1 LITSASAD
9 KKTKW
14 RESWPDSGCYLIG
27 TFSLSRFFK
36 FMSLTSKVLV
46 TGGAGFIGSNLAE
59 ELISQG
65 AKVVILDS
73 LITGF
78 RENLEE
84 IKGDFDF
91 IEGDLNDNLA
101 VGKAVDGVEIVFHQA
116 ALPSVPR
123 SVENPS
129 ETHQACVNGTF
140 NLLVKAKDAGV
151 RRLVYAA
158 SSSAYGDQPT
168 LPKVETMRPEPLS
181 PYAAAKLMG
190 EYYCSVFSR
199 VYGLETI
206 SLRYFNVFGPR
217 QNPSSMYSGVISRF
231 IDALMKDTKPVI
243 YGDGE
248 QSRDF
253 TYIANVV
260 DANIKAAMTSNGI
273 GEVMNAANG
282 ERISLNQLLEVL
294 KNITGRNDVSA
305 DFQPERK
312 GDVKHSQ
319 ADNKKAVELI
329 GYKKLV
335 DLEEGLRNTID
346 WWRSSRFAAGKVHNG
361 KSEMV

>member
-1 LITSASAD
+1 
-9 KKTKW
+9 
-14 RESWPDSGCYLIG
+14 
-27 TFSLSRFFK
+27 
-36 FMSLTSKVLV
+36 MSITSKVLV
-46 TGGAGFIGSNLAE
+46 TGGAGFIGSNLAD
-59 ELISQG
+59 ELIRQG
-65 AKVVILDS
+65 AKVKIIDDLS
-73 LITGF
+73 TGF

-91 IEGDLNDNLA
+91 IEGSLNDADKLQ
-101 VGKAVDGVEIVFHQA
+101 KAVEDVEIIFHQA
-116 ALPSVPR
+116 ALPSVFR

-129 ETHQACVNGTF
+129 ATHEACVNATF
-140 NLLVKAKDAGV
+140 NLLNSAKENNV

-181 PYAAAKLMG
+181 PYAGAKLMG
-190 EYYCSVFSR
+190 EYYCQVFSR
-199 VYGLETI
+199 VYNLETI

-231 IDALMKDTKPVI
+231 IDALMKNETPVI

-260 DANIKAAMTSNGI
+260 DANIKAAQTNQGI

-294 KNITGRNDVSA
+294 KKITGKPGVTA
-305 DFQPERK
+305 EFKEERK

-319 ADNKKAVELI
+319 ADNTRAVELL
-329 GYKKLV
+329 GYEQLV
-335 DLEEGLRNTID
+335 GLEEGLQKTID
-346 WWRSSRFAAGKVHNG
+346 WWKSSRFAR
-361 KSEMV
+361 